1 MADRTKA
8 VLATLREQVQ
18 GAKAV
23 PMSASCMLNRAETL
37 ALIDKALAA
46 LVDDTREAERVT
58 ATSLETLERA
68 QDEAILI
75 IKAAEEKAVYL
86 ASSTPVMEK
95 AKAQAA
101 ELERRPRS
109 GVAQP
114 HLRATGQS
122 GACPQPA
129 SLATAVA
136 LDLVGERRARPNQA
150 HLSLHHVDQLG
161 QFIQA
166 RCSKERSC

>member
-101 ELERRPRS
+101 ELERRSIAETEALRREADAYVDARIASFEAALQKTVGQVQTMRQRLARRSQLDDSETTALPR
-109 GVAQP
+109 
-114 HLRATGQS
+114 LN
-122 GACPQPA
+122 
-129 SLATAVA
+129 L
-136 LDLVGERRARPNQA
+136 
-150 HLSLHHVDQLG
+150 
-161 QFIQA
+161 
-166 RCSKERSC
+166 

>member
-18 GAKAV
+18 NAKAV

-68 QDEAILI
+68 QDEAVQI

-86 ASSTPVMEK
+86 AGSTPVMEK

-101 ELERRPRS
+101 ELERRSIAEAEALRREADAYVDARIAAFEAGLQKTMGQVQTMRQRLARRSQLDDNETTALPR
-109 GVAQP
+109 
-114 HLRATGQS
+114 LN
-122 GACPQPA
+122 
-129 SLATAVA
+129 L
-136 LDLVGERRARPNQA
+136 
-150 HLSLHHVDQLG
+150 
-161 QFIQA
+161 
-166 RCSKERSC
+166 

>member
-18 GAKAV
+18 NAKAV

-37 ALIDKALAA
+37 VLIDQALAA

-101 ELERRPRS
+101 ELERRSIAETEALRREADAYVDARIAAFEAGLQKTMGQVQTMRQRLARRSQLDDNETTALPR
-109 GVAQP
+109 
-114 HLRATGQS
+114 LN
-122 GACPQPA
+122 
-129 SLATAVA
+129 L
-136 LDLVGERRARPNQA
+136 
-150 HLSLHHVDQLG
+150 
-161 QFIQA
+161 
-166 RCSKERSC
+166 

>member
-18 GAKAV
+18 NAKAV

-37 ALIDKALAA
+37 VLIDQALAA

-68 QDEAILI
+68 QDEAVQI

-86 ASSTPVMEK
+86 AGSTPVMEK

-101 ELERRPRS
+101 ELERRSIAEAEGLRREADAYVDARIAAFEAGLQKTMGQVQTMRQRLARRSQLDDNETTALPR
-109 GVAQP
+109 
-114 HLRATGQS
+114 LN
-122 GACPQPA
+122 
-129 SLATAVA
+129 L
-136 LDLVGERRARPNQA
+136 
-150 HLSLHHVDQLG
+150 
-161 QFIQA
+161 
-166 RCSKERSC
+166 

>member
-18 GAKAV
+18 NAKAV

-37 ALIDKALAA
+37 VLIDQALAA

-68 QDEAILI
+68 QDEAVQI

-86 ASSTPVMEK
+86 AGSTPVMEK

-101 ELERRPRS
+101 ELERRSIAEAEALRREADAYVDARIAAFEAGLQKTMGQVQTMRQRLARRSQLDDNETTALPR
-109 GVAQP
+109 
-114 HLRATGQS
+114 LN
-122 GACPQPA
+122 
-129 SLATAVA
+129 L
-136 LDLVGERRARPNQA
+136 
-150 HLSLHHVDQLG
+150 
-161 QFIQA
+161 
-166 RCSKERSC
+166 

>member
-18 GAKAV
+18 NAKAV

-37 ALIDKALAA
+37 ALIDQAMAA

-68 QDEAILI
+68 QEEAVLI

-86 ASSTPVMEK
+86 AGSTPVMQA
-95 AKAQAA
+95 AKTKAA
-101 ELERRPRS
+101 ELERRAIAEADALRREADSYVDARIASFEAALQKTIGQVQTMRQRLSRRSQLDDNETTALPR
-109 GVAQP
+109 
-114 HLRATGQS
+114 
-122 GACPQPA
+122 
-129 SLATAVA
+129 
-136 LDLVGERRARPNQA
+136 
-150 HLSLHHVDQLG
+150 LSL
-161 QFIQA
+161 
-166 RCSKERSC
+166 